1 VLSVWSKPTLKRPPT
16 PLPQGARGDARRPR
30 GSPPLPRQGEGLGVR
45 AAWSPRELNGPATP
59 GRIVQSREIFAPGDR
74 RVNQAT
80 VIDAYYTFSS

>member
-1 VLSVWSKPTLKRPPT
+1 M
-16 PLPQGARGDARRPR
+16 
-30 GSPPLPRQGEGLGVR
+30 R